1 MQRIIIPVSVG
12 ELYDKFTILSIKH
25 EKIADPTKQAM
36 MEKEMMYL
44 QDAMMDITTFPPTET
59 RLVEQLRN
67 INAELWDIED
77 KIRGKERARQFDR
90 EFIELA
96 RSVYKKNDE
105 RSAIKTEINAI
116 FNSELIDIKSYEK
129 YC

>member
-1 MQRIIIPVSVG
+1 MQRLYIPVSVG

-25 EKIADPTKQAM
+25 EKIADPAKKAM
-36 MEKEMMYL
+36 VEKEMRYL
-44 QDAMMDITTFPPTET
+44 QDVMMDIETFPPSET
-59 RLVEQLRN
+59 RLVEKLRT

-96 RSVYKKNDE
+96 RGVYKKNDE
-105 RSAIKTEINAI
+105 RSAIKNEINTV
-116 FNSELIDIKSYEK
+116 FNSESIDIKIYQK
-129 YC
+129 Y

>member
-1 MQRIIIPVSVG
+1 MQRLYIPVSVG

-25 EKIADPTKQAM
+25 EKITDATKKAM
-36 MEKEMMYL
+36 VEKEMRYL
-44 QDAMMDITTFPPTET
+44 QDTMMDITTFPPSET
-59 RLVEQLRN
+59 RLVEKLRT

-96 RSVYKKNDE
+96 RGVYKKNDE
-105 RSAIKTEINAI
+105 RSAIKNEINTV
-116 FNSELIDIKSYEK
+116 FNSESIDIKIYQK
-129 YC
+129 Y

>member
-1 MQRIIIPVSVG
+1 MSVG

-25 EKIADPTKQAM
+25 EKIADPAKKAM
-36 MEKEMMYL
+36 VEKEMRYL
-44 QDAMMDITTFPPTET
+44 QDVMMDIETFPPSET
-59 RLVEQLRN
+59 RLVEKLRT

-96 RSVYKKNDE
+96 RGVYKKNDE
-105 RSAIKTEINAI
+105 RSAIKNEINTV
-116 FNSELIDIKSYEK
+116 FNSESIDIKIYQK
-129 YC
+129 Y

>member
-25 EKIADPTKQAM
+25 EKITDPTKHAM
-36 MEKEMMYL
+36 VEKEMRYL
-44 QDAMMDITTFPPTET
+44 QDAMMDITTFPPAET
-59 RLVEQLRN
+59 RLVEKLRN

-96 RSVYKKNDE
+96 RSVYKKNDK
-105 RSAIKTEINAI
+105 RSAIKNEINAI

>member
-1 MQRIIIPVSVG
+1 MQRLLIPVSVG

-25 EKIADPTKQAM
+25 EKIDDPIKKAM
-36 MEKEMMYL
+36 VEKEMRYL
-44 QDAMMDITTFPPTET
+44 QDVMMDITTFPPSET
-59 RLVEQLRN
+59 RVVEKLRN

-77 KIRGKERARQFDR
+77 KIREKERLRQFDR

-96 RSVYKKNDE
+96 RSVYKTNDKRSQVKNE
-105 RSAIKTEINAI
+105 ISAL

-129 YC
+129 Y